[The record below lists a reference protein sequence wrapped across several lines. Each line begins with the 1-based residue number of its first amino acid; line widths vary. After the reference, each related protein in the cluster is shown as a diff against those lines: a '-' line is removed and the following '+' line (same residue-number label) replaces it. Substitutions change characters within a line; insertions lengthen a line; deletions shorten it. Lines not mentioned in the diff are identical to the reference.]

1 MPPQKPT
8 KPTKSHVKVVHTVQS
23 NQAAGLPAFGQPKPG
38 PDPAGFKVPHP
49 SDSTLY
55 GKANLKLV
63 EPFPAPRGGVEP
75 VLTLSEVWGPALG
88 PTKISAITAAG
99 QIVFHSVGDTGSVK
113 TPKSESLVADAAQAD
128 LASSPA
134 TAAPAF
140 FFHLGDVVYSFGEA
154 RYYYDQLYE
163 PWRTYQNPILG
174 VAGNHD
180 GLIYRG
186 DPAPTLDAYLR
197 NFCATTPV
205 MTPESGG
212 LIRTAM
218 TQPGIFYTFDAPY
231 VRILAV
237 YSNVLEDP
245 GVISTEGG
253 TRPSLNDS
261 QITFLEAALKR
272 CKTEKFA
279 GAVLIAVHHP
289 PYTAGATHGGSPRML
304 ADLDAAATAAGF
316 WPHAVLSGHAHNY
329 QRFTRTLHPGTSG
342 ATTIPYIVAGNGGHG
357 VDKVRKINGQTIR
370 VPYIVDD
377 TLTLENY
384 DDVYYGF
391 LRITVDPMT
400 LRIEH
405 HQADGA
411 ATPVD
416 VVSVDLQT
424 RTAG

>member
-1 MPPQKPT
+1 MPK
-8 KPTKSHVKVVHTVQS
+8 KPTKSPVPPIHAGQS

-38 PDPAGFKVPHP
+38 PDATGFKIPHP
-49 SDSTLY
+49 SDNTLY
-55 GKANLKLV
+55 GKVDTKLV
-63 EPFPAPRGGVEP
+63 EPFPAPRGAPEP
-75 VLTLSEVWGPALG
+75 VLTLAEIWGPTLG
-88 PTKISAITAAG
+88 PTKTSAITSAG

-134 TAAPAF
+134 NAVPAF

-180 GLIYRG
+180 GLVYQG

-197 NFCATTPV
+197 NFCAAAPV
-205 MTPESGG
+205 ITPEAGG
-212 LIRTAM
+212 LIRTAQI
-218 TQPGIFYTFDAPY
+218 QPGIFYTFDAPY

-245 GVISTEGG
+245 GVLSTEGG
-253 TRPSLNDS
+253 TRPSLNDT

-272 CKTEKFA
+272 CKAEKFA
-279 GAVLIAVHHP
+279 GAVIIAVHHP
-289 PYTAGATHGGSPRML
+289 PYTAGVTHGGSPRML

-316 WPHAVLSGHAHNY
+316 WPHAVFSGHAHNY
-329 QRFTRTLHPGTSG
+329 QRFTRTLNPGTSG
-342 ATTIPYIVAGNGGHG
+342 STTIPYIVAGNGGHG
-357 VDKVRKINGQTIR
+357 VDKVRKINGAAIR
-370 VPYIVDD
+370 VPYIVDN

-391 LRITVDPMT
+391 LRVTADPMT
-400 LRIEH
+400 LRIEY
-405 HQADGA
+405 HQAGGA

-416 VVSVDLQT
+416 TVSVDLQT
-424 RTAG
+424 RTVS